1 MLFLLLLLF
10 LAMIPIQIIVAF
22 ACAFFLYLFLLE
34 TVVPLFS
41 DVLFIYRFFRY
52 FQNWD
57 KQR

>member
-22 ACAFFLYLFLLE
+22 ACAFLYLFLLE

-41 DVLFIYRFFRY
+41 DVLFIYRFFRH